1 MSLEAMREAEAAVPV
16 CKGSLHQDR
25 LVIASDPE
33 GEPYQTLTVH
43 YDTCLAGYQLDRV
56 RDTEGLQLTRIHPA
70 DGDGVRAH
78 FRYYPEGGEQ

>member
-1 MSLEAMREAEAAVPV
+1 MREAEEAVPFATT
-16 CKGSLHQDR
+16 GQHEDR
-25 LVIASDPE
+25 VATTADPG
-33 GEPYQTLTVH
+33 GEPYQTLTVY

-78 FRYYPEGGEQ
+78 FRYYPEGGDE